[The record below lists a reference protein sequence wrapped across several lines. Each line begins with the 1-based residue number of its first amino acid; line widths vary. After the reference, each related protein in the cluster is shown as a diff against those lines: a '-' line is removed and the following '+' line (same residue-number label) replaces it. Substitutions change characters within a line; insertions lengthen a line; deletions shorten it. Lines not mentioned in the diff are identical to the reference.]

1 MGAKAALKTCEEE
14 LEERVHELEAQ
25 VAYLKISIA
34 LKAELRPEPGE
45 GLSGHRA
52 FRAGIQDVRPARSRR
67 ADEVELPLRTGA
79 HQAPDHAGLRARVA
93 EIFGRLPNGVGYRQ
107 IAMELRAVDGERI
120 ADKTALK
127 VMNEMCLRCGIRRKT
142 DHHRYNSHR
151 GEVGSTFENTL
162 GRDSAA
168 DGPWPKMGTDVT
180 EFGLSFGKAYLAPVY
195 DFGSKEIVAHSIS
208 PHPDLAQQEEM
219 PSMLMAAKPEEA
231 RPILY
236 SDMGVAAPARGI
248 RQDSRGERL
257 DPEHA

>member
-1 MGAKAALKTCEEE
+1 MSC
-14 LEERVHELEAQ
+14 
-25 VAYLKISIA
+25 
-34 LKAELRPEPGE
+34 
-45 GLSGHRA
+45 
-52 FRAGIQDVRPARSRR
+52 
-67 ADEVELPLRTGA
+67 
-79 HQAPDHAGLRARVA
+79 
-93 EIFGRLPNGVGYRQ
+93 
-107 IAMELRAVDGERI
+107 AVDGERI

-142 DHHRYNSHR
+142 DHHRYNSYR

-219 PSMLMAAKPEEA
+219 RVIGQKVCPDGTHGGCAPNSGDA
-231 RPILY
+231 RPPSQAISCTA
-236 SDMGVAAPARGI
+236 SDSSSPMTP
-248 RQDSRGERL
+248 
-257 DPEHA
+257 